1 MSIFGSLSSAIAPD
15 YFGDEFGL
23 SLPQKYTTFVEN
35 KVATRAMQVE
45 ASDRSGD
52 PTVSGS
58 KQTTTL
64 EQRKDGIVDCMKFW
78 GGELVSSPSFDGLLP
93 FETFVIRN
101 SK

>member
-1 MSIFGSLSSAIAPD
+1 MSIFGSLTSAIAPD

-23 SLPQKYTTFVEN
+23 PLPQKYTTFVEN

-52 PTVSGS
+52 PTVFGS
-58 KQTTTL
+58 KQTTL
-64 EQRKDGIVDCMKFW
+64 KQRKDGIVGRIKFR